1 MSECLRAKPRC
12 ILHNNMYV
20 IQNVAYWGTQF
31 WMGKNKEDVHCTFM
45 FTYIQLYLYLGHVNN
60 IIFCL
65 FEIELLKSDFVQ
77 CMVRNCTDVLHSL
90 SISAD
95 VFFFLHFH

>member
-1 MSECLRAKPRC
+1 VYS
-12 ILHNNMYV
+12 ILD
-20 IQNVAYWGTQF
+20 GE
-31 WMGKNKEDVHCTFM
+31 KNKEDVHCTSM

-60 IIFCL
+60 IIVPL
-65 FEIELLKSDFVQ
+65 LDHFEIELWKSDFVK

-95 VFFFLHFH
+95 VCVFFTFSMTGDTLHQNQIK